1 MTVSYTHLVTPG
13 REPAD
18 LKSAGTVN
26 SGWEEKLRAII
37 GRCLRRHKEERYENV
52 REVLEELIELKQ
64 GVFNEENISLLRI
77 AVASSS
83 HGMGAT
89 HVSLGVAAYLTGY
102 GIRSLYQ
109 EKNDSRSVLAMAE
122 YLEQRCV

>member
-1 MTVSYTHLVTPG
+1 MPSAPSFTICLPENTGYAGLVTPG

-77 AVASSS
+77 AVSSS
-83 HGMGAT
+83 SPRHGSKPMC
-89 HVSLGVAAYLTGY
+89 L
-102 GIRSLYQ
+102 
-109 EKNDSRSVLAMAE
+109 
-122 YLEQRCV
+122 